1 MKLRSIIS
9 TVAATVAVGAM
20 ATTDYNASKSFARL
34 PVSGAPASAII
45 ALPFSGCGDA
55 VEGSIY
61 VTNLV
66 QTTNLE
72 NGDTLMHFNGT
83 KWDAW
88 EISGGA
94 WRSIATSTNAAGV
107 TVSPPASE
115 VAINCGEA
123 CWLTRKTPSNTFY
136 LYGQVNEN
144 KRSVTVAAG
153 TGTKPTYTIVGC
165 PWETGSFDVTTIVG
179 DDGDTVLLMDS
190 TSANASKKIEYTYT
204 GGAWKKKSYTEG
216 AGVTIGGITIP
227 SSGTETYVALGEG
240 DPKTVPAG
248 LGFMYGRKANTTLT
262 INWN

>member
-1 MKLRSIIS
+1 MKLRSIIR

-20 ATTDYNASKSFARL
+20 ATDYTAGNTFARL

-88 EISGGA
+88 EINGGA
-94 WRSIATSTNAAGV
+94 WRSIATSTTAAGV
-107 TVSPPASE
+107 TVSPPASA

-123 CWLTRKTPSNTFY
+123 CWLNRKTPSNTFY
-136 LYGQVNEN
+136 LYGQVNAT
-144 KRSVTVAAG
+144 KKSVTVAAG
-153 TGTKPTYTIVGC
+153 NGTKPTYTIVGC
-165 PWETGSFDVTTIVG
+165 PWEVGSFDVTTIAG
-179 DDGDTVLLMDS
+179 GDGDTVLLMDS
-190 TSANASKKIEYTYT
+190 TAGNESKKVEYTYMN
-204 GGAWKKKSYTEG
+204 GGWKKKSYTSG
-216 AGVTIGGITIP
+216 SGVTIGGITIP
-227 SSGTETYVALGEG
+227 SSGSETYEALGAG
-240 DPKTVPAG
+240 DPKTVSPG
-248 LGFMYGRKANTTLT
+248 LGFMYGRKADSTLT
-262 INWN
+262 ITWN

>member
-20 ATTDYNASKSFARL
+20 ATANYDAGNTFARL

-45 ALPFSGCGDA
+45 ALPFSGCGMA
-55 VEGSIY
+55 EGSIY

-66 QTTNLE
+66 MTTNLE
-72 NGDTLMHFNGT
+72 AGDTLMHFNGT

-88 EISGGA
+88 EIIGGE

-123 CWLTRKTPSNTFY
+123 CWLNRKTPSNTFY
-136 LYGQVNEN
+136 LYGQVNST

-165 PWETGSFDVTTIVG
+165 PYEAG
-179 DDGDTVLLMDS
+179 DFNVSSIAGAEGDSVILMSS
-190 TSANASKKIEYTYT
+190 TDASGKVEYVYT
-204 GGAWKKKSYTEG
+204 SGAWKKW
-216 AGVTIGGITIP
+216 GVTKAATGFPNFAPAEYG
-227 SSGTETYVALGEG
+227 YVALSESEG
-240 DPKTVPAG
+240 VVPAG
-248 LGFMYGRKANTTLT
+248 CGFMYGRKAASTLT